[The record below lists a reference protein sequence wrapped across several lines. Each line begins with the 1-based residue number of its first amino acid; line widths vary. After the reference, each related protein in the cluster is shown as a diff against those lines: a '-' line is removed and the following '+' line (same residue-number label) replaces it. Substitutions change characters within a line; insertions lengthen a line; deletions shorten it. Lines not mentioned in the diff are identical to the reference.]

1 MVRARAL
8 REEAEAPLED
18 LEGRQ
23 TGDLNTDHETELLES
38 IKPRARE
45 ESL

>member
-1 MVRARAL
+1 MVRARARAL

-23 TGDLNTDHETELLES
+23 IGDLDTDQKTELL
-38 IKPRARE
+38 
-45 ESL
+45 